1 MSTIPSPK
9 HFKPQAINPRASNP
23 KRRKAKVQVQRDPAA
38 HRDAT
43 TLLAR
48 LRGFKAP
55 GVRAASAKATLQK
68 KPASTTLKLTRPTS
82 LRVVKSE
89 STCTSN
95 PAMVEVRVVIDAI
108 EDY

>member
-1 MSTIPSPK
+1 M
-9 HFKPQAINPRASNP
+9 
-23 KRRKAKVQVQRDPAA
+23 QVQRDPTT

-55 GVRAASAKATLQK
+55 GVRVASAKATLQK
-68 KPASTTLKLTRPTS
+68 KPAPTTLKLTRPTS

-95 PAMVEVRVVIDAI
+95 RQWWRVRVVIDAI
-108 EDY
+108 KDY